1 MADKDVTEKTL
12 EGYSD
17 VFADIVNVLLFHGK
31 QFVKETELED
41 ETPRSIYKADG
52 KLHEQERDVAK
63 YWKDC
68 SVRIALYGLE
78 NQTEAERDMPL
89 RVISYDGAAYRGQL
103 LKDKEKEP
111 KPKVRYPVVTLVL
124 YFGYEKHSDQPLSLT
139 GCLEIPEV
147 LQPFVKDYGINL
159 FEIAWLT
166 DEQVELFQS
175 DFKIVADYFV
185 QMRKNHSYKPSR
197 ETIRHV
203 DELLKLMTVLT
214 QDKRFEDVINQSPE
228 EGKVRNMCE
237 VLNQVEARGWKRGR
251 DEGRMEGRAEGRME
265 GRAEGRKE
273 GRAEG
278 RDETLLQNIQ
288 NLMVNL
294 KMTAEQVMNALCIP
308 GEEQPKYLAMLKK

>member
-1 MADKDVTEKTL
+1 M
-12 EGYSD
+12 
-17 VFADIVNVLLFHGK
+17 
-31 QFVKETELED
+31 
-41 ETPRSIYKADG
+41 
-52 KLHEQERDVAK
+52 
-63 YWKDC
+63 
-68 SVRIALYGLE
+68 
-78 NQTEAERDMPL
+78 
-89 RVISYDGAAYRGQL
+89 
-103 LKDKEKEP
+103 
-111 KPKVRYPVVTLVL
+111 
-124 YFGYEKHSDQPLSLT
+124 
-139 GCLEIPEV
+139 
-147 LQPFVKDYGINL
+147 
-159 FEIAWLT
+159 
-166 DEQVELFQS
+166 ELFQS

-251 DEGRMEGRAEGRME
+251 MEGRE
-265 GRAEGRKE
+265 E